1 MKRGSGDHVI
11 YGLAASRQ
19 EVANGSCV
27 LACPTGLAEPVI
39 SLRSRENS
47 KCSPG
52 PGEGRENRVFLTAK
66 IPASV
71 AGHAFALT
79 SCFARG
85 QAESLSVHG
94 PRPSSGRRAQSG
106 SRLASSRL
114 LCKWLS
120 SASQPPTRP
129 ILDLPAVVLLR
140 RNFYR
145 IQVKTHIC
153 IWEHN
158 GVSRR
163 NVRWRACRFCIRQ
176 RAG

>member
-1 MKRGSGDHVI
+1 MARRSRTRSGSAARHSAASPGIAFPVKRGSGAHVV

-27 LACPTGLAEPVI
+27 LAYLTGLAEAVR

-79 SCFARG
+79 SCMYAALEAAFFT
-85 QAESLSVHG
+85 SVFVTG
-94 PRPSSGRRAQSG
+94 KPSATSTECTCAA
-106 SRLASSRL
+106 L
-114 LCKWLS
+114 
-120 SASQPPTRP
+120 
-129 ILDLPAVVLLR
+129 
-140 RNFYR
+140 
-145 IQVKTHIC
+145 
-153 IWEHN
+153 
-158 GVSRR
+158 
-163 NVRWRACRFCIRQ
+163 
-176 RAG
+176 